1 MVLVKGVRFAEN
13 PMALGSGIKDCNLLG
28 EIAIFDGPRSKIQ
41 DLTRSL
47 GTILDLGSWITKD
60 CNLLGGIAILDHKR
74 LQSLGE
80 IAILPDC
87 NPSRLLSFK
96 FVVEGLYEF

>member
-1 MVLVKGVRFAEN
+1 MSGGCCRCRGCKVMMALPPCSSTVPTTFMAMVLGFAGN
-13 PMALGSGIKDCNLLG
+13 PMALGSGIKDCNL
-28 EIAIFDGPRSKIQ
+28 
-41 DLTRSL
+41 
-47 GTILDLGSWITKD
+47 
-60 CNLLGGIAILDHKR
+60 
-74 LQSLGE
+74 LGE